1 MSSVVLGS
9 AEDALD
15 LLRTLGAVPHWVQHH
30 CLVAEAAVE
39 LCKGLG
45 AAVGGVGRFAV
56 EGEATGSAGEAGDDA
71 VGGVVWKRV
80 LGGVCGGRRGV

>member
-45 AAVGGVGRFAV
+45 AAVGGVG
-56 EGEATGSAGEAGDDA
+56 
-71 VGGVVWKRV
+71 
-80 LGGVCGGRRGV
+80 